1 MDSNKIAKK
10 LVALRGEKSR
20 ESVAVALGLSLST
33 LTMYEIGARIPRDE
47 NKEKIARYYG
57 KTVDEIFLLNFVT
70 YRDIKKERT
79 VKASTKNLLMAAVGI
94 PQSKLEKMSELFH
107 CSIDYLLEREPD
119 CESIRR

>member
-1 MDSNKIAKK
+1 MDSNKIAKN
-10 LVALRGEKSR
+10 LVTLRGERSR

-70 YRDIKKERT
+70 YRDISKECP
-79 VKASTKNLLMAAVGI
+79 VKAYGGDTENETQQKARRTAGDGR
-94 PQSKLEKMSELFH
+94 PGYGGRDSKT
-107 CSIDYLLEREPD
+107 
-119 CESIRR
+119 